1 MSGQSRRAAGLVV
14 AGLSLACAT
23 ADVHPRQDCTAD
35 IVHALLAER
44 IHVVRLAL
52 SNASAGATVELLRL
66 EWAVDSL
73 SDLSGI
79 EPPPPSHFGYL
90 PDPEL
95 KLKIEQ
101 WEEWF
106 QRNEGCL
113 RFDHEASDLKTRAKL
128 PLEEQGT
135 WGEIA
140 AHPRSLSNRHP
151 AQASASPP
159 AATSA
164 DSTRHSLHI
173 FCAAC
178 QRVAPRA
185 TYRRRSHPAPRC
197 CAPLGADRRSWGIL
211 ARCSPAAGHRHRSQ
225 PCKHSA

>member
-1 MSGQSRRAAGLVV
+1 MSGQSRRAVGLVV

-35 IVHALLAER
+35 IVHALVAER

-52 SNASAGATVELLRL
+52 SNASAGATVELQRL

-95 KLKIEQ
+95 KLKSEQ

-106 QRNEGCL
+106 RRNEGCL
-113 RFDHEASDLKTRAKL
+113 RFDHESSDLRRGPSC
-128 PLEEQGT
+128 PLKDKAPKGAS
-135 WGEIA
+135 GE
-140 AHPRSLSNRHP
+140 SLRP
-151 AQASASPP
+151 GRGCGCPPLASLWA
-159 AATSA
+159 
-164 DSTRHSLHI
+164 
-173 FCAAC
+173 
-178 QRVAPRA
+178 
-185 TYRRRSHPAPRC
+185 RRP
-197 CAPLGADRRSWGIL
+197 W
-211 ARCSPAAGHRHRSQ
+211 
-225 PCKHSA
+225 